1 MIVGVDSMFNDNN
14 SNNCVIDENKN
25 CSNFNDYMNTN
36 TCNNNTNSCNNYG
49 NNNTCNTGF
58 NFSGI
63 LPIIIVIIIFI
74 LFFCNNKNE
83 C

>member
-1 MIVGVDSMFNDNN
+1 MFYDNN
-14 SNNCVIDENKN
+14 QNNCVIDENKN
-25 CSNFNDYMNTN
+25 CSNFSDCMNTN
-36 TCNNNTNSCNNYG
+36 NKCSNNNSNCNN
-49 NNNTCNTGF
+49 GF
-58 NFSGI
+58 NFSGF

>member
-1 MIVGVDSMFNDNN
+1 MYYDNN
-14 SNNCVIDENKN
+14 SNNIQDNCVINENKN
-25 CSNFNDYMNTN
+25 CSNFSDYMNTN
-36 TCNNNTNSCNNYG
+36 NCCNNKSNSNYK
-49 NNNTCNTGF
+49 F
-58 NFSGI
+58 NFSGY